1 MTRMSGAN
9 KKQAAAQK
17 ARLERE
23 AAEKASAE
31 RAKRLKLLGG
41 AVVSV
46 LVIIGIVLAVA
57 GGGDDGTDG
66 KDGANETTKL
76 IGDLPVQGTLLGN
89 PNAPVTIHE
98 FADLKCPACKQFE
111 IDSQQ
116 ENVDTL
122 VRTGK
127 ANLRLHL
134 VNIIDPNVGT
144 EDGALGRRA
153 ANNLVASNKF
163 WPFVSTLYYNQG
175 LESDSWIDEDKLKE
189 IADLAPG
196 VGAAAINTRET
207 PATRQLEADA
217 DKIFQGLK
225 ASGTPAFFVQARGTR
240 EYTAVNSSVSDI
252 AAGVEEATKKAKPEA
267 AASTT
272 TSTTASTTAP

>member
-1 MTRMSGAN
+1 MLGMSGAN

-41 AVVSV
+41 AAGVVV
-46 LVIIGIVLAVA
+46 VIIAIVLAA
-57 GGGDDGTDG
+57 GAFKGDDGTGGKNGAAETRQLLAGLPQDG
-66 KDGANETTKL
+66 TL
-76 IGDLPVQGTLLGN
+76 IGN
-89 PNAPVTIHE
+89 PDAPVTIHE

-111 IDSQQ
+111 IESQQ
-116 ENVDTL
+116 QNVDEL
-122 VRTGK
+122 VRSGK
-127 ANLRLHL
+127 ANMRLHL

-144 EDGALGRRA
+144 EDGKVGRTA
-153 ANNLVASNKF
+153 ANNLVAQDKY

-175 LESDSWIDEDKLKE
+175 LESDSWLDEARLKE

-196 VGAAAINTRET
+196 VGAAAINVRET
-207 PATRQLEADA
+207 PASRELAAEAD
-217 DKIFQGLK
+217 KLFQGLR

-240 EYTAVNSSVSDI
+240 EYTAVDSSVSAI
-252 AAGVEEATKKAKPEA
+252 KAGVEEATKKAKPA
-267 AASTT
+267 T
-272 TSTTASTTAP
+272 P

>member
-1 MTRMSGAN
+1 MLRMSGAN

-41 AVVSV
+41 ALLAVV
-46 LVIIGIVLAVA
+46 VIAGIVLAFA

-66 KDGANETTKL
+66 KDGANETTQL
-76 IGDLPVQGTLLGN
+76 LAGLPQDGTLLGR
-89 PNAPVTIHE
+89 PDAPVTIHE

-111 IDSQQ
+111 IDSQKQ
-116 ENVDTL
+116 NVDEL

-134 VNIIDPNVGT
+134 VNIIDQNVGT
-144 EDGALGRRA
+144 EDGQLGRTA
-153 ANNLVASNKF
+153 VNNLVATDKY
-163 WPFVSTLYYNQG
+163 WPMVSTLYYNQG
-175 LESDSWIDEDKLKE
+175 LESDSWIDEGKLKE

-196 VGAAAINTRET
+196 VGGAAINTRET
-207 PATRQLEADA
+207 PASRQLAADA
-217 DKIFQGLK
+217 DKLFQGLR

-240 EYTAVNSSVSDI
+240 EYTAVGSDVASI
-252 AAGVEEATKKAKPEA
+252 KAGVETATAKAKPA
-267 AASTT
+267 TR
-272 TSTTASTTAP
+272 

>member
-1 MTRMSGAN
+1 MSGAN
-9 KKQAAAQK
+9 KKQAAAAK

-41 AVVSV
+41 ALALVLLVGVVL
-46 LVIIGIVLAVA
+46 LVVA

-66 KDGANETTKL
+66 KDGSAETTKL
-76 IGDLPVQGTLLGN
+76 LAGLPQDGTLLGK
-89 PNAPVTIHE
+89 PDAPVTIHE
-98 FADLKCPACKQFE
+98 FADLKCPACKTFE

-116 ENVDTL
+116 QNVDEL

-144 EDGALGRRA
+144 EDGKFGRTA
-153 ANNLVASNKF
+153 VNNLVATDKY
-163 WPFVSTLYYNQG
+163 WPMVSTLYYNQG

-189 IADLAPG
+189 IADIAPG

-207 PATRQLEADA
+207 PASRQLAADA
-217 DKIFQGLK
+217 DKLFQGLR

-240 EYTAVNSSVSDI
+240 EYTSVDSSVAAI
-252 AAGVEEATKKAKPEA
+252 KAGVEAATSKAKPA
-267 AASTT
+267 TR
-272 TSTTASTTAP
+272 